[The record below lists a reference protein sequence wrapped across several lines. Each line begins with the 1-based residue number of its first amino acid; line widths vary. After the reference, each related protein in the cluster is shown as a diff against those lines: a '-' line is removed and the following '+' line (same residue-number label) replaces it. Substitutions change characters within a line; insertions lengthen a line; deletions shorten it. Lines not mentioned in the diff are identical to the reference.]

1 MNGICSCGPIR
12 LQIQSFQL
20 AHPYWLDLIKQ
31 LNYSWLFNKRYWWI
45 LIDHY
50 HHKNHKGGTRLELL
64 TTPNTWYNH
73 CKLSSYLIVGLSIKN
88 STGTGVRHHHGIS
101 AAQAFKARSR
111 VAFTPV
117 SAYERLRHLTL
128 GRQDL
133 SKTSSDQNRQKYV
146 KFRVST
152 LLMTLRDVI
161 F

>member
-1 MNGICSCGPIR
+1 M
-12 LQIQSFQL
+12 
-20 AHPYWLDLIKQ
+20 
-31 LNYSWLFNKRYWWI
+31 
-45 LIDHY
+45 
-50 HHKNHKGGTRLELL
+50 
-64 TTPNTWYNH
+64 
-73 CKLSSYLIVGLSIKN
+73 
-88 STGTGVRHHHGIS
+88 RHHHGIS

-111 VAFTPV
+111 VAFTPL

-128 GRQDL
+128 RRQDL